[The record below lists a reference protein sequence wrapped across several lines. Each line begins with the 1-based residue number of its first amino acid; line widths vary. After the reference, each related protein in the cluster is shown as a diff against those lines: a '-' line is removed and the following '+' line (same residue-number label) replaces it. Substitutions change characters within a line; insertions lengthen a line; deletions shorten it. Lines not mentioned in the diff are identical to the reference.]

1 MSGTE
6 SHSDTSS
13 LSKRAARRL
22 IQRAWVLTGRDRRL
36 RQHIRELKLTTLW
49 TIEDWGLAWT
59 VFFERG
65 RIEFDRRPAKRPHA
79 TFAWPSAEAFFA
91 RLEGGSL
98 LEVMRAEAAPA
109 DEPAEAEGAGRAEE
123 ERVRRPGRSP
133 AERAL
138 EPVCRV
144 FADMLREV
152 LENPF
157 DENGD
162 PLV

>member
-1 MSGTE
+1 MSEIE
-6 SHSDTSS
+6 SHPAASP

-22 IQRAWVLTGRDRRL
+22 IQRAWVLTGRDRKL

-49 TIEDWGLAWT
+49 TIDDWGLAWT
-59 VFFERG
+59 VSFERG

-79 TFAWPSAEAFFA
+79 TFVWTSADEFFRRVDRGGLIEA
-91 RLEGGSL
+91 
-98 LEVMRAEAAPA
+98 MQAEAAR
-109 DEPAEAEGAGRAEE
+109 AGESPQAEE
-123 ERVRRPGRSP
+123 TARERVRCQGRSP

-144 FADMLREV
+144 FTDMLREV
-152 LENPF
+152 LQNPF